1 MINYYVNQA
10 LLISLMVAGP
20 VVLVTTLLGF
30 VLGILQAV
38 FQLQDQALPFGIKL
52 VVITFILIALGP
64 WIADMMIQF
73 TQTMFNQMAPATRAP

>member
-30 VLGILQAV
+30 LLGILQAV

-73 TQTMFNQMAPATRAP
+73 TQTMFNQMAPATSAP